1 MDDIRAYLTEPKNR
15 SGMSRTALEKA
26 TGISES
32 AIRKIF
38 SGETADPRFGTV
50 QSPVN
55 VTGGSMGAPAAK
67 RSSKRKPNT
76 AIFMPSIS
84 RKYAKTRKSRYARCA
99 GIKPYLRL
107 RREYFF

>member
-15 SGMSRTALEKA
+15 SGMSRAALEKA
-26 TGISES
+26 KGISES

-55 VTGGSMGAPAAK
+55 ATGGSMEGTG
-67 RSSKRKPNT
+67 SKK
-76 AIFMPSIS
+76 
-84 RKYAKTRKSRYARCA
+84 
-99 GIKPYLRL
+99 
-107 RREYFF
+107 EQ

>member
-38 SGETADPRFGTV
+38 SGETADPHFGTV

-55 VTGGSMGAPAAK
+55 ATGGSMG
-67 RSSKRKPNT
+67 
-76 AIFMPSIS
+76 
-84 RKYAKTRKSRYARCA
+84 
-99 GIKPYLRL
+99 GIGSEK
-107 RREYFF
+107 EQ